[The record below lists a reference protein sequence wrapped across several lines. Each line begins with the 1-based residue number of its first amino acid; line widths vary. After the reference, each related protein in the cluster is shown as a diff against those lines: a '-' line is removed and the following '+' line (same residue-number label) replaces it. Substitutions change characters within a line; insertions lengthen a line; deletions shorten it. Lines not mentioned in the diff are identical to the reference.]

1 MPSIM
6 RWRSGLMGLSD
17 IAKAPVS
24 HGVEPHDL
32 ETSPG
37 LRVRL
42 QSSTQPDG
50 GEGLAMRKGYRR
62 EAGSKGSA
70 EQMCELKAGAPIWRR
85 DDETGETYALKLTA
99 AGAKA
104 IAVEETGPSEGEA
117 EQHADHPVVSVD
129 PAPEPGS
136 DPAAAIDRPNSG
148 WLPHTTRAALTGLR
162 KRGYDVGIDR
172 ADKARGSVYRI
183 EPTEMGEDSAA
194 PALRRHRLAKRR
206 RIGPSAPRTCEPVG
220 RRDGEA
226 AKRERPRRGIG
237 PASAIGVRARNARRL
252 GRDPWLTRLLATI
265 PIELQREG
273 LSLPTL
279 KASLRGR
286 WRGNAHPGQVRT

>member
-1 MPSIM
+1 
-6 RWRSGLMGLSD
+6 
-17 IAKAPVS
+17 
-24 HGVEPHDL
+24 
-32 ETSPG
+32 
-37 LRVRL
+37 
-42 QSSTQPDG
+42 
-50 GEGLAMRKGYRR
+50 MRKGYRR

-148 WLPHTTRAALTGLR
+148 VARSPTSPRGGTKIAQVIELLQHGDGATLAELVAATGWLPHTTRAALTGLR
-162 KRGYDVGIDR
+162 KRRYDVGIDR

-183 EPTEMGEDSAA
+183 EPTKMGEDSAA
-194 PALRRHRLAKRR
+194 PH
-206 RIGPSAPRTCEPVG
+206 V
-220 RRDGEA
+220 EA
-226 AKRERPRRGIG
+226 APTCKAPPDRPERAANLRTRR
-237 PASAIGVRARNARRL
+237 AA
-252 GRDPWLTRLLATI
+252 
-265 PIELQREG
+265 
-273 LSLPTL
+273 
-279 KASLRGR
+279 
-286 WRGNAHPGQVRT
+286 